1 MQAKTNPAC
10 PKCGSLYKRFPP
22 GRQGQYHVFCEE
34 CSHDFGRLDALQAEY
49 KHVLDELE
57 SQLKALHP
65 DEAESKPKGE

>member
-10 PKCGSLYKRFPP
+10 PECGSQYKRFPP

-49 KHVLDELE
+49 RHVLEELE

-65 DEAESKPKGE
+65 EDKPKGE